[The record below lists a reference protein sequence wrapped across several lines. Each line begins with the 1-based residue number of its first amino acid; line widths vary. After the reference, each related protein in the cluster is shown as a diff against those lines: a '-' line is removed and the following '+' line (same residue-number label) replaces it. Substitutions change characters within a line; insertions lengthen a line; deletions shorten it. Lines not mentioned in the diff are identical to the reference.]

1 MRLATLARQAL
12 AAAALFTAAPALAQD
27 HPTLRQFRALLPS
40 GTTLSFATLAPLPGS
55 DGGITLGNAVL
66 AANGSQT
73 TVESLTL
80 EGPHRFGM
88 GRLSARNIGTVAGAA
103 PNVASLEVTG
113 FTMRSRPPG
122 QTAQPDDFKIASLVM
137 EGVAGPGAPAFTIA
151 RLRLAAWGIGQRGEA
166 EITGMEF
173 TGIPDNPID
182 AMSIGR
188 LAATGL
194 DLASLATAA
203 SQGSTPGQQPVGR
216 QGASLEGV
224 VLRGGG
230 AVLGG
235 LDNLTIEGETDAQ
248 GSGNGRLALRG
259 LRAERTPLSA
269 DALDAV
275 GLDRLD
281 ASLTLEGTYEA
292 AAGRLAIPA
301 LALGVRELGALA
313 LALRLEGW
321 TPQAAQA
328 NDMSAVRLRDA
339 RLRYA
344 DQSLYRRAVRQQ
356 AQRQGGGAG
365 EQSVRDMHAQMLG
378 ALLSSGSANPAL
390 DGLREV
396 LLRFVRGEI
405 NVVEL
410 QLRPTA
416 PVPVMSL
423 PTTAQQGAAALVRQ
437 LGLTARGERT
447 P

>member
-1 MRLATLARQAL
+1 MRLALLRRQAL
-12 AAAALFTAAPALAQD
+12 LLLVLLTAPALAQE
-27 HPTLRQFRALLPS
+27 HPTLRQFRALLPP
-40 GTTLSFATLAPLPGS
+40 GITLSFASLVQLPGS
-55 DGGITLGNAVL
+55 NGGITLENAVL
-66 AANGSQT
+66 TNPQGRT
-73 TVESLTL
+73 TIESLTL
-80 EGPHRFGM
+80 EGAHVHGLA
-88 GRLSARNIGTVAGAA
+88 RLSARNLGTVAGAP
-103 PNVASLEVTG
+103 PNVASVEMTG
-113 FTMRSRPPG
+113 FTMRRRPPG
-122 QTAQPDDFKIASLVM
+122 QTPQPDDFKLATLVM
-137 EGVAGPGAPAFTIA
+137 TGITAPGAPAFTIA
-151 RLRLAAWGIGQRGEA
+151 RLRMAAWGIGQRGEA

-188 LAATGL
+188 IAVSGL
-194 DLASLATAA
+194 DMASLATT
-203 SQGSTPGQQPVGR
+203 STQSRGPGR
-216 QGASLEGV
+216 QPAGRQSAALEAV
-224 VLRGGG
+224 ILRGGG
-230 AVLGG
+230 TVLGG
-235 LDNLTIEGETDAQ
+235 LENLTIEGETDAQ
-248 GSGNGRLALRG
+248 GTGNGRLALRG

-275 GLDRLD
+275 GLDRLE
-281 ASLTLEGTYEA
+281 ASLTLEGTYDA

-321 TPQAAQA
+321 TPQAMQAQ
-328 NDMSAVRLRDA
+328 DMSAVRLRDA

-356 AQRQGGGAG
+356 AQRQGGG
-365 EQSVRDMHAQMLG
+365 EQAVRDMHAQVLG
-378 ALLSSGSANPAL
+378 AMLSSGSANPAL

-416 PVPVMSL
+416 PVPMMGL
-423 PTTAQQGAAALVRQ
+423 PATAQQGAAALVRQ
-437 LGLTARGERT
+437 LGLTAQGERT